1 MYTYIVAILIK
12 IITELL
18 VINMIRISSS
28 LCYSSFANV
37 LFELHEA
44 ANSSLL
50 LFEGKVVSW
59 LGCFLCLDK
68 NKIFPDLLNLFI
80 FFLLL

>member
-1 MYTYIVAILIK
+1 MIR
-12 IITELL
+12 IITKVI
-18 VINMIRISSS
+18 VINLIIISSS

-44 ANSSLL
+44 ANSHLS
-50 LFEGKVVSW
+50 LFEGKVVSL

-68 NKIFPDLLNLFI
+68 NKIFPDLLFSLI